1 MATRPFSAGTSQ
13 SATGLERRCERS
25 SALLV
30 YRYHAKRGR
39 PAVLRRARSN
49 IINFGGN
56 KVALEDINAALEK
69 TGLFDEVASVARR
82 NKFGV
87 EELFVFYA
95 SNRRVS
101 TAQVND
107 ALDSSVRLVRASS
120 VTRLESLPRT
130 ATDKIDVQVLATM

>member
-1 MATRPFSAGTSQ
+1 MQ
-13 SATGLERRCERS
+13 RS
-25 SALLV
+25 
-30 YRYHAKRGR
+30 K
-39 PAVLRRARSN
+39 
-49 IINFGGN
+49 
-56 KVALEDINAALEK
+56 K